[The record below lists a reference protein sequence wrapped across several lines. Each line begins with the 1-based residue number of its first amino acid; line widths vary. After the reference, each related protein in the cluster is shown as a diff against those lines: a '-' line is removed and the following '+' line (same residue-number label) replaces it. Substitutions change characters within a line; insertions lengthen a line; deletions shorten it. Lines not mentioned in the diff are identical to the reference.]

1 MTDSVVFVP
10 PLYNSKSK
18 HNAYPQKCLWY
29 LVVRSGVQNSLQMT
43 CAKKKC
49 GPRAVY
55 VNGQGTWTM
64 TLAEHLGLTN
74 VVFFMCY
81 DAARP
86 LGSALKIAAET
97 RSLRA
102 IAEARKVSHII
113 IHHHTFYHFLILKP
127 FVSIPNTIRT
137 EHEISDVSSV
147 HSIDLPS
154 CSRDLGAWISPGPSP
169 PPTNRDPKPNAS
181 YKRVLNHVKPL
192 NHLKPS

>member
-1 MTDSVVFVP
+1 
-10 PLYNSKSK
+10 
-18 HNAYPQKCLWY
+18 
-29 LVVRSGVQNSLQMT
+29 
-43 CAKKKC
+43 
-49 GPRAVY
+49 
-55 VNGQGTWTM
+55 M

-113 IHHHTFYHFLILKP
+113 IIHHHTFYHFLILKP

-154 CSRDLGAWISPGPSP
+154 CSRDLGA
-169 PPTNRDPKPNAS
+169 
-181 YKRVLNHVKPL
+181 
-192 NHLKPS
+192 